1 MTICSESL
9 AWNVV
14 RLREALLLMVSKEE
28 EPKIAFLALML
39 ENADP
44 TTRATAVTALG
55 VLTCDPKTP
64 SHRARRELA
73 TRLADEKNKTVI
85 ALINSYLNISKSSE
99 KEPSV
104 TGS

>member
-9 AWNVV
+9 SWNVV
-14 RLREALLLMVSKEE
+14 RLREALLLIASKEE
-28 EPKIAFLALML
+28 EPKVTFLALML

-55 VLTCDPKTP
+55 LLACDPTTP
-64 SHRARRELA
+64 SYRARRELA
-73 TRLADEKNKTVI
+73 TRLADETNKTVV
-85 ALINSYLNISKSSE
+85 ALINSYLNVSKPSGE
-99 KEPSV
+99 EPNV